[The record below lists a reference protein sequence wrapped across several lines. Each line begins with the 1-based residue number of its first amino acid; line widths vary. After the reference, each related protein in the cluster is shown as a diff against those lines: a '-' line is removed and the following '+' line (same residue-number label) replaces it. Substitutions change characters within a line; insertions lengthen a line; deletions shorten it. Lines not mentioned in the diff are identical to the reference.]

1 MSSSSGSGS
10 GSDSGSDSS
19 GATEVIEKPI
29 EADTNRIPPITER
42 KLALRNQLA
51 IYQVDEEMFEDEKFT
66 VTGRTA
72 TDVVLPNIRE
82 ADRFGKQIR

>member
-19 GATEVIEKPI
+19 GATEVIEKPV

-51 IYQVDEEMFEDEKFT
+51 IY
-66 VTGRTA
+66 
-72 TDVVLPNIRE
+72 
-82 ADRFGKQIR
+82 